1 MDIKVL
7 PRAIIL
13 ARRIWNYKNFDQL
26 FDEAVWEAMSESQRK
41 LEEERKRAK
50 GKSRGV
56 GNKRRKS

>member
-26 FDEAVWEAMSESQRK
+26 FDEAVWETMNESQRK
-41 LEEERKRAK
+41 FEEERKRAK

-56 GNKRRKS
+56 GNKRRKF